1 MTSELS
7 LAAINAH
14 WSGVLGREV
23 ACLPAGRAVVGAHSP
38 ALQELGGLYVWE
50 CGGACI
56 VSAPQDLVMDIA
68 GPVGGAAP
76 ESVIAGDSLRDALG
90 DRLGRATGPAVIYYA
105 DGGDFVRQEELG
117 ARPLIPSDDDA
128 LRELSRD
135 VGEEAWV
142 NSNISFERVPIFGIY
157 EQRRMVAAAS
167 YERWGERL
175 LHVGVV
181 THPDYRGQGF
191 GRGVAAATTAHA
203 LEAGGIAQW
212 QTLASNAPS
221 ARIAD
226 ALGFRPYCRTL
237 FLQLK

>member
-1 MTSELS
+1 MRG
-7 LAAINAH
+7 I
-14 WSGVLGREV
+14 
-23 ACLPAGRAVVGAHSP
+23 
-38 ALQELGGLYVWE
+38 YVWE
-50 CGGACI
+50 SEGACI
-56 VSAPQDLVMDIA
+56 VSAPQELLMDVA
-68 GPVGGAAP
+68 GPIGGADP
-76 ESVIAGDSLRDALG
+76 EQVIDGRSLRDILG
-90 DRLGRATGPAVIYYA
+90 GRLGRTIGPAVISYA
-105 DGGDFVRQEELG
+105 DGGDFIRQEEQG

-128 LRELSRD
+128 LKELSRE

-167 YERWGERL
+167 YERWGERI
-175 LHVGVV
+175 LHIGVV

-212 QTLASNAPS
+212 QTLESNAAS

-226 ALGFRPYCRTL
+226 ALGFKSHCRTL